1 MQGVLTKHSL
11 RRQSMKSRNS
21 LLKALAAVMAASM
34 ILTVAGCGGGGNSS
48 TAGSSTSSK
57 TESSAA
63 ESTDGGD
70 ASSEVTGSSGP
81 DDTTE
86 HYEFDA
92 YYSYQG
98 SVKPWGEDAA
108 SKYMN
113 EKFNITV
120 NYSCPEADADSRLNL
135 MISSDDLPDV
145 IILDRNAN
153 WQKLIS
159 LGKLVDINTLRYE
172 GCSFDE
178 DILESSQKLLSVNG
192 GLYGIPNWARKG
204 ATGGNASWMVNHD
217 VYEQLGSPE
226 LKTLED
232 LHQFMLD
239 AKDKGVKT
247 SDGQS
252 IFPWLPRQDDNG
264 FNTVS
269 AIYRSYGN
277 PNLVDTYWSQAD
289 NDIKLAVF
297 DDNYVSALKI
307 ANQWFREGLFPETIY
322 TDSNDQYVE
331 KLSNGRGAV
340 LYYDFSQDDTN
351 HFRTLLQ
358 EKDGNTY
365 DLLGWELK
373 DSPIFPPAEG
383 VDWVYGEE
391 NGTPGSNVNC
401 ITTKAENPQRIFDLY
416 SWMLTKDGSINMMYG
431 PEGGLWEGKDEEG
444 NPILKKPEEELS
456 SDEKNAAGCWF
467 WAQPAHADNVDL
479 TKYAVNDAQPEAS
492 RSWVI
497 SIQAHVFTPED
508 SIHPAVPGQKFL
520 TDENANL
527 SLEIDP
533 NDDLGMAR
541 QAITDECKM
550 RIPQI
555 IMASDDATFDK
566 LVQDLKD
573 FAESNQ
579 VHDIEKIYTDKRAS
593 NIELQGYT
601 VCPGG
606 AQHIMVAKGIAQ
618 VYTGTLYNP
627 GTLIF
632 SGFAWKCSGC
642 GMMLGTEGSPLRS
655 GVIGRYAINNC
666 SYTDTMALFYG
677 GVTGTFYGNI
687 KTDSFWKHFAFTL

>member
-1 MQGVLTKHSL
+1 
-11 RRQSMKSRNS
+11 MKSKNS

-48 TAGSSTSSK
+48 TAESSTSSK

-63 ESTDGGD
+63 ESTSGD
-70 ASSEVTGSSGP
+70 DDSSATTGSSGP

-113 EKFNITV
+113 EKFNITL

-145 IILDRNAN
+145 VILDRNAN
-153 WQKLIS
+153 WLKLIN
-159 LGKLVDINTLRYE
+159 LGKLVDINTLKYE

-178 DILESSQKLLSVNG
+178 DILESTQKLLSVNG

-204 ATGGNASWMVNHD
+204 ATGGNMSWMVNHD

-239 AKDKGVKT
+239 AKEKDVKT

-252 IFPWLPRQDDNG
+252 IFPWLPRNDDNG
-264 FNTVS
+264 FYTVS
-269 AIYRSYGN
+269 SIYRSYGH
-277 PNLVDTYWSQAD
+277 PNLIDTYWSQAD
-289 NDIKLAVF
+289 NDVKLAIF
-297 DDNYVSALKI
+297 DDNYVEALKI
-307 ANQWFREGLFPETIY
+307 ANQWYKEGLFPETIY
-322 TDSNDQYVE
+322 TDSTDQYTE
-331 KLSNGRGAV
+331 KLANGRAAV
-340 LYYDFSQDDTN
+340 LYYDFSQDDTT

-373 DSPIFPPAEG
+373 DSPIYPAAEG

-391 NGTPGSNVNC
+391 GGTVGWNVNC

-431 PEGGLWEGKDEEG
+431 PEGGLWEGKDENG
-444 NPILKKPEEELS
+444 NPILKKPEEELT

-467 WAQPAHADNVDL
+467 WSQPAHADNVDN
-479 TKYAVNDAQPEAS
+479 TKFAVNDAQPEAS

-497 SIQAHVFTPED
+497 SIQAHVFSPED
-508 SIHPAVPGQKFL
+508 SINPAIAGQKFL
-520 TDENANL
+520 TDENTGL

-533 NDDLGMAR
+533 TEDLGMAR
-541 QAITDECKM
+541 QSITDECKM

-579 VHDIEKIYTDKRAS
+579 VHDIEKIYTDKRAA

-601 VCPGG
+601 
-606 AQHIMVAKGIAQ
+606 AYQEYYDAK
-618 VYTGTLYNP
+618 
-627 GTLIF
+627 
-632 SGFAWKCSGC
+632 K
-642 GMMLGTEGSPLRS
+642 
-655 GVIGRYAINNC
+655 
-666 SYTDTMALFYG
+666 
-677 GVTGTFYGNI
+677 
-687 KTDSFWKHFAFTL
+687 

>member
-1 MQGVLTKHSL
+1 
-11 RRQSMKSRNS
+11 MKSKNS

-48 TAGSSTSSK
+48 TAESSTSSK

-86 HYEFDA
+86 PYEFDA

-113 EKFNITV
+113 EKFNIKV
-120 NYSCPEADADSRLNL
+120 NYSCPEADADSKLNL

-153 WQKLIS
+153 WLKLIN
-159 LGKLVDINTLRYE
+159 LGKLVDINTLKYE

-178 DILESSQKLLSVNG
+178 DILESTQKLLSVNG

-204 ATGGNASWMVNHD
+204 ATGGNMSWMVNHD

-247 SDGQS
+247 SDDQS

-264 FNTVS
+264 FYTVS

-277 PNLVDTYWSQAD
+277 PNLIDTYWSQAD
-289 NDIKLAVF
+289 NDVKLAVY
-297 DDNYVSALKI
+297 DDNYIAALKI
-307 ANQWFREGLFPETIY
+307 ANQWYKEGLFPETTY
-322 TDSNDQYVE
+322 TDSNDQFVE
-331 KLSNGRGAV
+331 KLSNGRAAIT
-340 LYYDFSQDDTN
+340 YYDFSQDDTN

-373 DSPIFPPAEG
+373 DSPIYPAADG
-383 VDWVYGEE
+383 VDYVYGEE
-391 NGTPGSNVNC
+391 GGTVGWNVNC

-416 SWMLTKDGSINMMYG
+416 TWMLTKDGSINMMYG

-444 NPILKKPEEELS
+444 NPILKKPEEELT

-467 WAQPAHADNVDL
+467 WSQPAHSDNVDL
-479 TKYAVNDAQPEAS
+479 TKYAVNEQQPEGS

-497 SIQAHVFTPED
+497 SIQDHVFTPED
-508 SIHPAVPGQKFL
+508 SIHPAIPGQKFL
-520 TDENANL
+520 TDENTGL

-533 NDDLGMAR
+533 TEDLGMAR

-601 VCPGG
+601 
-606 AQHIMVAKGIAQ
+606 AYQDYYDAK
-618 VYTGTLYNP
+618 
-627 GTLIF
+627 
-632 SGFAWKCSGC
+632 K
-642 GMMLGTEGSPLRS
+642 
-655 GVIGRYAINNC
+655 
-666 SYTDTMALFYG
+666 
-677 GVTGTFYGNI
+677 
-687 KTDSFWKHFAFTL
+687 

>member
-1 MQGVLTKHSL
+1 
-11 RRQSMKSRNS
+11 MKSKNS

-34 ILTVAGCGGGGNSS
+34 ILTVAGCGGGGSSS

-86 HYEFDA
+86 PYEFDA

-113 EKFNITV
+113 EKFNIKV
-120 NYSCPEADADSRLNL
+120 NYSCPEADADSKLNL

-153 WQKLIS
+153 WLKLIN
-159 LGKLVDINTLRYE
+159 LGKLVDINTLKYE

-178 DILESSQKLLSVNG
+178 DILESTQKLLSVNG

-204 ATGGNASWMVNHD
+204 ATGGNMSWMVNHD

-247 SDGQS
+247 SDDQS

-264 FNTVS
+264 FHTVS

-277 PNLVDTYWSQAD
+277 PNLIDTYWSQAD
-289 NDIKLAVF
+289 NDVKLAVY
-297 DDNYVSALKI
+297 DDNYIAALKI
-307 ANQWFREGLFPETIY
+307 ANQWYKEGLFPETTY
-322 TDSNDQYVE
+322 TDSNDQFVE
-331 KLSNGRGAV
+331 KLSNGRAAIT
-340 LYYDFSQDDTN
+340 YYDFSQDDTN

-373 DSPIFPPAEG
+373 DSPIYPAADG
-383 VDWVYGEE
+383 VDYVYGEE
-391 NGTPGSNVNC
+391 GGTVGWNVNC

-416 SWMLTKDGSINMMYG
+416 TWMLTKDGSINMMYG

-444 NPILKKPEEELS
+444 NPILKKPEEELT

-467 WAQPAHADNVDL
+467 WSQPAHSDNVDL
-479 TKYAVNDAQPEAS
+479 TKYAVNEQQPEES

-497 SIQAHVFTPED
+497 SIQDHVFTPED
-508 SIHPAVPGQKFL
+508 SIHPAIPGQKFL
-520 TDENANL
+520 TDENTGL

-533 NDDLGMAR
+533 TEDLGMAR

-601 VCPGG
+601 
-606 AQHIMVAKGIAQ
+606 AYQDYYDAK
-618 VYTGTLYNP
+618 
-627 GTLIF
+627 
-632 SGFAWKCSGC
+632 K
-642 GMMLGTEGSPLRS
+642 
-655 GVIGRYAINNC
+655 
-666 SYTDTMALFYG
+666 
-677 GVTGTFYGNI
+677 
-687 KTDSFWKHFAFTL
+687 

>member
-1 MQGVLTKHSL
+1 
-11 RRQSMKSRNS
+11 MKSKNS

-48 TAGSSTSSK
+48 TADSSTSSK

-63 ESTDGGD
+63 ESTSGGD
-70 ASSEVTGSSGP
+70 DSSATTGSSGP

-113 EKFNITV
+113 EKFNITL

-145 IILDRNAN
+145 VILDRNAN
-153 WQKLIS
+153 WLKLIN
-159 LGKLVDINTLRYE
+159 LGKLVDINTLKYE

-178 DILESSQKLLSVNG
+178 DILESTQKLLSVNG

-204 ATGGNASWMVNHD
+204 ATGGNMSWMVNHD

-239 AKDKGVKT
+239 AKEKDVKT

-252 IFPWLPRQDDNG
+252 IFPWLPRNDDNG
-264 FNTVS
+264 FYTVS

-289 NDIKLAVF
+289 NDIKLAVY
-297 DDNYVSALKI
+297 DDNYISALKI
-307 ANQWFREGLFPETIY
+307 ANQWYKEGLFPETTY
-322 TDSNDQYVE
+322 TDSTDQYTE
-331 KLSNGRGAV
+331 KLSNGRAAV
-340 LYYDFSQDDTN
+340 LYYDFSQDDTT

-373 DSPIFPPAEG
+373 DSPIYPAADG
-383 VDWVYGEE
+383 VDYVYGEE
-391 NGTPGSNVNC
+391 GGTVGWNVNC

-416 SWMLTKDGSINMMYG
+416 TWMLTKDGSINMMYG

-444 NPILKKPEEELS
+444 NPILKKPEEELT

-467 WAQPAHADNVDL
+467 WSQPAHSDNVDL
-479 TKYAVNDAQPEAS
+479 TKYAVNEQQPEAS

-497 SIQAHVFTPED
+497 SIQDHVFTPED
-508 SIHPAVPGQKFL
+508 SIHPAIPGQKFL
-520 TDENANL
+520 TDENTGL

-533 NDDLGMAR
+533 TDDLGMAR
-541 QAITDECKM
+541 QSITDECKM

-555 IMASDDATFDK
+555 IMASDDTTFDK

-601 VCPGG
+601 
-606 AQHIMVAKGIAQ
+606 AYQDYYDAK
-618 VYTGTLYNP
+618 
-627 GTLIF
+627 
-632 SGFAWKCSGC
+632 K
-642 GMMLGTEGSPLRS
+642 
-655 GVIGRYAINNC
+655 
-666 SYTDTMALFYG
+666 
-677 GVTGTFYGNI
+677 
-687 KTDSFWKHFAFTL
+687 

>member
-1 MQGVLTKHSL
+1 
-11 RRQSMKSRNS
+11 MKSKNS

-48 TAGSSTSSK
+48 TAESSTSSK

-86 HYEFDA
+86 PYEFDA

-113 EKFNITV
+113 EKFNIKV
-120 NYSCPEADADSRLNL
+120 NYSCPEADADSKLNL

-153 WQKLIS
+153 WLKLIN
-159 LGKLVDINTLRYE
+159 LGKLVDINTLKYE

-178 DILESSQKLLSVNG
+178 DILESTQKLLSVNG

-204 ATGGNASWMVNHD
+204 ATGGNMSWMVNHD

-239 AKDKGVKT
+239 AKEKGVKT
-247 SDGQS
+247 SDDQS

-264 FNTVS
+264 FYTVS

-277 PNLVDTYWSQAD
+277 PNLIDTYWSQAD
-289 NDIKLAVF
+289 NDVKLAVY
-297 DDNYVSALKI
+297 DDNYIAALKI
-307 ANQWFREGLFPETIY
+307 ANQWYKEGLFPETTY
-322 TDSNDQYVE
+322 TDSNDQFVE
-331 KLSNGRGAV
+331 KLSNGRAAIT
-340 LYYDFSQDDTN
+340 YYDFSQDDTN

-373 DSPIFPPAEG
+373 DSPIYPAADG
-383 VDWVYGEE
+383 VDYVYGEE
-391 NGTPGSNVNC
+391 GGTVGWNVNC

-444 NPILKKPEEELS
+444 NPILKKPEEELT

-467 WAQPAHADNVDL
+467 WSQPAHSDNVDL
-479 TKYAVNDAQPEAS
+479 TKYAVNEQQPEGS

-497 SIQAHVFTPED
+497 SIQDHVFTPED
-508 SIHPAVPGQKFL
+508 SIHPAIPGQKFL
-520 TDENANL
+520 TDENTGL

-533 NDDLGMAR
+533 TDDLGMAR

-601 VCPGG
+601 
-606 AQHIMVAKGIAQ
+606 AYQDYYDAK
-618 VYTGTLYNP
+618 
-627 GTLIF
+627 
-632 SGFAWKCSGC
+632 K
-642 GMMLGTEGSPLRS
+642 
-655 GVIGRYAINNC
+655 
-666 SYTDTMALFYG
+666 
-677 GVTGTFYGNI
+677 
-687 KTDSFWKHFAFTL
+687 

>member
-1 MQGVLTKHSL
+1 
-11 RRQSMKSRNS
+11 MKSKNS

-48 TAGSSTSSK
+48 TAESSTSSK

-86 HYEFDA
+86 PYEFDA

-113 EKFNITV
+113 EKFNIKV
-120 NYSCPEADADSRLNL
+120 NYSCPEADADSKLNL

-153 WQKLIS
+153 WLKLIN
-159 LGKLVDINTLRYE
+159 LGKLVDINTLKYE

-178 DILESSQKLLSVNG
+178 DILESTQKLLSVNG

-204 ATGGNASWMVNHD
+204 ATGGNMSWMVNHD

-247 SDGQS
+247 SDDQS
-252 IFPWLPRQDDNG
+252 IFPWLPRNDDNG
-264 FNTVS
+264 FYTVS

-289 NDIKLAVF
+289 NDIKLAVY
-297 DDNYVSALKI
+297 DDNYIAALKL
-307 ANQWFREGLFPETIY
+307 ANQWYKEGLFPETTY
-322 TDSNDQYVE
+322 TDSTDQYTE
-331 KLSNGRGAV
+331 KLSNGRAAV
-340 LYYDFSQDDTN
+340 LYYDFSQDDTT

-373 DSPIFPPAEG
+373 DSPIYPAADG
-383 VDWVYGEE
+383 VDYVYGEE
-391 NGTPGSNVNC
+391 GGTVGWNVNC

-416 SWMLTKDGSINMMYG
+416 TWMLTKDGSINMMYG
-431 PEGGLWEGKDEEG
+431 PEGGLWEGKDDEG
-444 NPILKKPEEELS
+444 NPILKKPEEELT

-467 WAQPAHADNVDL
+467 WSQPAHSDNVDL
-479 TKYAVNDAQPEAS
+479 TKYAVNEQQPEGS

-497 SIQAHVFTPED
+497 SIQNHVFTPED
-508 SIHPAVPGQKFL
+508 SIHPAIPGQKFL
-520 TDENANL
+520 TDENTGL

-533 NDDLGMAR
+533 TDDLGMAR
-541 QAITDECKM
+541 QSITDECKM

-601 VCPGG
+601 
-606 AQHIMVAKGIAQ
+606 AYQDYYDAK
-618 VYTGTLYNP
+618 
-627 GTLIF
+627 
-632 SGFAWKCSGC
+632 K
-642 GMMLGTEGSPLRS
+642 
-655 GVIGRYAINNC
+655 
-666 SYTDTMALFYG
+666 
-677 GVTGTFYGNI
+677 
-687 KTDSFWKHFAFTL
+687 

>member
-1 MQGVLTKHSL
+1 
-11 RRQSMKSRNS
+11 MKSKNS

-48 TAGSSTSSK
+48 TAESSTSSK

-63 ESTDGGD
+63 ESTGGDD

-86 HYEFDA
+86 PYEFDA

-113 EKFNITV
+113 EKFNIKV
-120 NYSCPEADADSRLNL
+120 NYSCPEADADSKLNL

-153 WQKLIS
+153 WLKLIN
-159 LGKLVDINTLRYE
+159 LGKLVDINTLKYE

-178 DILESSQKLLSVNG
+178 DILESTQKLLSVNG

-204 ATGGNASWMVNHD
+204 ATGGNMSWMVNHD

-247 SDGQS
+247 SDDQS
-252 IFPWLPRQDDNG
+252 IFPWLPRNDDNG
-264 FNTVS
+264 FYTVS
-269 AIYRSYGN
+269 SIYRSYGN

-289 NDIKLAVF
+289 NDIKLAVY
-297 DDNYVSALKI
+297 DDNYISALKI
-307 ANQWFREGLFPETIY
+307 ANQWYKEGLFPETTY
-322 TDSNDQYVE
+322 TDSTDQYTE
-331 KLSNGRGAV
+331 KLSNGRAAV
-340 LYYDFSQDDTN
+340 LYYDFSQDDTT

-358 EKDGNTY
+358 EKDGNIY

-373 DSPIFPPAEG
+373 DSPIYPAADG
-383 VDWVYGEE
+383 VDYVYGEE
-391 NGTPGSNVNC
+391 GGTVGWNVNC

-416 SWMLTKDGSINMMYG
+416 TWMLTKDGSINMMYG

-444 NPILKKPEEELS
+444 NPILKKPEEELT

-467 WAQPAHADNVDL
+467 WSQPAHSDNVDL
-479 TKYAVNDAQPEAS
+479 TKYAVNEQQPEAS

-497 SIQAHVFTPED
+497 SIQDHVFTPED
-508 SIHPAVPGQKFL
+508 SIHPAIPGQKFL
-520 TDENANL
+520 TDENTGL

-533 NDDLGMAR
+533 TDDLGMAR
-541 QAITDECKM
+541 QSITDECKM

-601 VCPGG
+601 
-606 AQHIMVAKGIAQ
+606 AYQDYYDAK
-618 VYTGTLYNP
+618 
-627 GTLIF
+627 
-632 SGFAWKCSGC
+632 K
-642 GMMLGTEGSPLRS
+642 
-655 GVIGRYAINNC
+655 
-666 SYTDTMALFYG
+666 
-677 GVTGTFYGNI
+677 
-687 KTDSFWKHFAFTL
+687 

>member
-1 MQGVLTKHSL
+1 
-11 RRQSMKSRNS
+11 MKSKNS

-48 TAGSSTSSK
+48 TAESSTSSK

-63 ESTDGGD
+63 ESTSGGD

-86 HYEFDA
+86 PYEFDA

-113 EKFNITV
+113 EKFNIKV
-120 NYSCPEADADSRLNL
+120 NYSCPEADADSKLNL

-153 WQKLIS
+153 WLKLIN
-159 LGKLVDINTLRYE
+159 LGKLVDINTLKYE

-178 DILESSQKLLSVNG
+178 DILESTQKLLSVNG

-204 ATGGNASWMVNHD
+204 ATGGNMSWMVNHD

-247 SDGQS
+247 SDDQS

-289 NDIKLAVF
+289 NDIKLAVY
-297 DDNYVSALKI
+297 DDNYVAALKL
-307 ANQWFREGLFPETIY
+307 ANQWYKEGLFPETTY
-322 TDSNDQYVE
+322 TDSTDQYTE
-331 KLSNGRGAV
+331 KLSNGRAAV
-340 LYYDFSQDDTN
+340 LYYDFSQDDTT

-373 DSPIFPPAEG
+373 DSPIYPAADG
-383 VDWVYGEE
+383 VDYVYGEE
-391 NGTPGSNVNC
+391 GGTVGWNVNC

-416 SWMLTKDGSINMMYG
+416 TWMLTKDGSINMMYG

-444 NPILKKPEEELS
+444 NPILKKPEEELT

-467 WAQPAHADNVDL
+467 WSQPAHSDNVDL
-479 TKYAVNDAQPEAS
+479 TKYAVNEQQPEES

-497 SIQAHVFTPED
+497 SIQDHVFTPED
-508 SIHPAVPGQKFL
+508 SIHPAIPGQKFL
-520 TDENANL
+520 TDENTGL

-533 NDDLGMAR
+533 TEDLGMAR

-601 VCPGG
+601 
-606 AQHIMVAKGIAQ
+606 AYQDYYDAK
-618 VYTGTLYNP
+618 
-627 GTLIF
+627 
-632 SGFAWKCSGC
+632 K
-642 GMMLGTEGSPLRS
+642 
-655 GVIGRYAINNC
+655 
-666 SYTDTMALFYG
+666 
-677 GVTGTFYGNI
+677 
-687 KTDSFWKHFAFTL
+687 

>member
-1 MQGVLTKHSL
+1 
-11 RRQSMKSRNS
+11 MKSKNS

-34 ILTVAGCGGGGNSS
+34 ILTVAGCGGGGSSS

-86 HYEFDA
+86 PYEFDA

-113 EKFNITV
+113 EKFNIKV
-120 NYSCPEADADSRLNL
+120 NYSCPEADADSKLNL

-153 WQKLIS
+153 WLKLIN
-159 LGKLVDINTLRYE
+159 LGKLVDINTLKYE

-178 DILESSQKLLSVNG
+178 DILESTQKLLSVNG
-192 GLYGIPNWARKG
+192 GLYGIPNWARKA
-204 ATGGNASWMVNHD
+204 ATGGNMSWMVNHD

-247 SDGQS
+247 SDDQS

-264 FNTVS
+264 FYTVS

-277 PNLVDTYWSQAD
+277 PNLIDTYWSQAD
-289 NDIKLAVF
+289 NDVKLAVY
-297 DDNYVSALKI
+297 DDNYIAALKI
-307 ANQWFREGLFPETIY
+307 ANQWYKEGLFPETTY
-322 TDSNDQYVE
+322 TDSNDQFVE
-331 KLSNGRGAV
+331 KLSNGRAAIT
-340 LYYDFSQDDTN
+340 YYDFSQDDTN

-373 DSPIFPPAEG
+373 DSPIYPAADG
-383 VDWVYGEE
+383 VDYVYGEE
-391 NGTPGSNVNC
+391 GGTVGWNVNC

-416 SWMLTKDGSINMMYG
+416 TWMLTKDGSINMMYG

-444 NPILKKPEEELS
+444 NPILKKPEEELT

-467 WAQPAHADNVDL
+467 WSQPAHSDNVDL
-479 TKYAVNDAQPEAS
+479 TKYAVNEQQPEGS

-497 SIQAHVFTPED
+497 SIQDHVFTPED
-508 SIHPAVPGQKFL
+508 SIHPAIPGQKFL
-520 TDENANL
+520 TDENTGL

-533 NDDLGMAR
+533 TEDLGMAR

-601 VCPGG
+601 
-606 AQHIMVAKGIAQ
+606 AYQEYYDAK
-618 VYTGTLYNP
+618 
-627 GTLIF
+627 
-632 SGFAWKCSGC
+632 K
-642 GMMLGTEGSPLRS
+642 
-655 GVIGRYAINNC
+655 
-666 SYTDTMALFYG
+666 
-677 GVTGTFYGNI
+677 
-687 KTDSFWKHFAFTL
+687 

>member
-1 MQGVLTKHSL
+1 
-11 RRQSMKSRNS
+11 MKSKNS

-34 ILTVAGCGGGGNSS
+34 ILTVAGCGGGGSSS

-86 HYEFDA
+86 PYEFDA

-113 EKFNITV
+113 EKFNIKV
-120 NYSCPEADADSRLNL
+120 NYSCPEADADSKLNL

-153 WQKLIS
+153 WLKLIN
-159 LGKLVDINTLRYE
+159 LGKLVDINTLKYE

-178 DILESSQKLLSVNG
+178 DILESTQKLLSVNG

-204 ATGGNASWMVNHD
+204 ATGGNMSWMVNHD

-247 SDGQS
+247 SDDQS

-264 FNTVS
+264 FYTVS

-277 PNLVDTYWSQAD
+277 PNLIDTYWSQAD
-289 NDIKLAVF
+289 NDVKLAVY
-297 DDNYVSALKI
+297 DDNYIAALKI
-307 ANQWFREGLFPETIY
+307 ANQWYKEGLFPETTY
-322 TDSNDQYVE
+322 TDSNDQFVE
-331 KLSNGRGAV
+331 KLSNGRAAIT
-340 LYYDFSQDDTN
+340 YYDFSQDDTN

-373 DSPIFPPAEG
+373 DFPIYPAADG
-383 VDWVYGEE
+383 VDYVYGEE
-391 NGTPGSNVNC
+391 GGTVGWNVNC

-416 SWMLTKDGSINMMYG
+416 TWMLTKDGSINMMYG

-444 NPILKKPEEELS
+444 NPILKKPEEELT

-467 WAQPAHADNVDL
+467 WSQPAHSDNVDL
-479 TKYAVNDAQPEAS
+479 TKYAVNEQQPEGS

-508 SIHPAVPGQKFL
+508 SIHPAIPGQKFL
-520 TDENANL
+520 TDENTGL

-533 NDDLGMAR
+533 TDDLGMAR

-601 VCPGG
+601 
-606 AQHIMVAKGIAQ
+606 AYQDYYDAK
-618 VYTGTLYNP
+618 
-627 GTLIF
+627 
-632 SGFAWKCSGC
+632 K
-642 GMMLGTEGSPLRS
+642 
-655 GVIGRYAINNC
+655 
-666 SYTDTMALFYG
+666 
-677 GVTGTFYGNI
+677 
-687 KTDSFWKHFAFTL
+687 

>member
-1 MQGVLTKHSL
+1 
-11 RRQSMKSRNS
+11 MKSKNS

-48 TAGSSTSSK
+48 TAESSTSSK

-63 ESTDGGD
+63 ESTSGGD
-70 ASSEVTGSSGP
+70 ESSATTGSSGP

-113 EKFNITV
+113 EKFNITL
-120 NYSCPEADADSRLNL
+120 NYSCPEADADSKLNL

-153 WQKLIS
+153 WLKLIN
-159 LGKLVDINTLRYE
+159 LGKLVDINTLKYE

-178 DILESSQKLLSVNG
+178 DILESTQKLLSVNG

-204 ATGGNASWMVNHD
+204 ATGGNMSWMVNHD

-247 SDGQS
+247 SDDQS

-264 FNTVS
+264 FYTVS

-277 PNLVDTYWSQAD
+277 PNLIDTYWSQAD
-289 NDIKLAVF
+289 NDVKLAVY
-297 DDNYVSALKI
+297 DDNYIAALKI
-307 ANQWFREGLFPETIY
+307 ANQWYKEGLFPETTY
-322 TDSNDQYVE
+322 TDSNDQFVE
-331 KLSNGRGAV
+331 KLSNGRAAIT
-340 LYYDFSQDDTN
+340 YYDFSQDDTN

-373 DSPIFPPAEG
+373 DSPIYPAADG
-383 VDWVYGEE
+383 VDYVYGEE
-391 NGTPGSNVNC
+391 GGTVGWNVNC

-416 SWMLTKDGSINMMYG
+416 TWMLTKDGSINMMYG

-444 NPILKKPEEELS
+444 NPILKKPEEELT

-467 WAQPAHADNVDL
+467 WSQPAHSDNVDL
-479 TKYAVNDAQPEAS
+479 TKYAVNEQQPEES

-497 SIQAHVFTPED
+497 SIQDHVFTPED
-508 SIHPAVPGQKFL
+508 SIHPAIPGQKFL
-520 TDENANL
+520 TDENTGL

-533 NDDLGMAR
+533 TEDLGMAR

-601 VCPGG
+601 
-606 AQHIMVAKGIAQ
+606 AYQDYYDAK
-618 VYTGTLYNP
+618 
-627 GTLIF
+627 
-632 SGFAWKCSGC
+632 K
-642 GMMLGTEGSPLRS
+642 
-655 GVIGRYAINNC
+655 
-666 SYTDTMALFYG
+666 
-677 GVTGTFYGNI
+677 
-687 KTDSFWKHFAFTL
+687 

>member
-1 MQGVLTKHSL
+1 
-11 RRQSMKSRNS
+11 MKSKNS

-48 TAGSSTSSK
+48 TAESSTSSK

-86 HYEFDA
+86 PYEFDA

-113 EKFNITV
+113 EKFNIKV
-120 NYSCPEADADSRLNL
+120 NYSCPEADADSKLNL

-153 WQKLIS
+153 WLKLIN
-159 LGKLVDINTLRYE
+159 LGKLVDINTLKYE

-178 DILESSQKLLSVNG
+178 DILESTQKLLSVNG

-204 ATGGNASWMVNHD
+204 ATGGNMSWMVNHD

-247 SDGQS
+247 SDDQS

-264 FNTVS
+264 FYTVS

-277 PNLVDTYWSQAD
+277 PNLIDTYWSQAD
-289 NDIKLAVF
+289 NDVKLAVY
-297 DDNYVSALKI
+297 DDNYISALKI
-307 ANQWFREGLFPETIY
+307 ANQWYKEGLFPETTY
-322 TDSNDQYVE
+322 TDSNDQFVE
-331 KLSNGRGAV
+331 KLSNGRAAIT
-340 LYYDFSQDDTN
+340 YYDFSQDDTN

-373 DSPIFPPAEG
+373 DSPIYPAADG
-383 VDWVYGEE
+383 VDYVYGEE
-391 NGTPGSNVNC
+391 SGTVGWNVNC

-416 SWMLTKDGSINMMYG
+416 TWMLTKDGSINMMYG

-444 NPILKKPEEELS
+444 NPILKKPEEELT

-467 WAQPAHADNVDL
+467 WSQPAHSDNVDL
-479 TKYAVNDAQPEAS
+479 TKYAVNEQQPEES

-497 SIQAHVFTPED
+497 SIQDHVFTPED
-508 SIHPAVPGQKFL
+508 SIHPAIPGQKFL
-520 TDENANL
+520 TDENTGL

-533 NDDLGMAR
+533 TEDLGMAR

-579 VHDIEKIYTDKRAS
+579 VHDIEKIYTDKRAA

-601 VCPGG
+601 
-606 AQHIMVAKGIAQ
+606 AYQDYYDAK
-618 VYTGTLYNP
+618 
-627 GTLIF
+627 
-632 SGFAWKCSGC
+632 K
-642 GMMLGTEGSPLRS
+642 
-655 GVIGRYAINNC
+655 
-666 SYTDTMALFYG
+666 
-677 GVTGTFYGNI
+677 
-687 KTDSFWKHFAFTL
+687 

>member
-1 MQGVLTKHSL
+1 
-11 RRQSMKSRNS
+11 MKSKNS

-48 TAGSSTSSK
+48 TAESSTSSK

-63 ESTDGGD
+63 ESTSGGD
-70 ASSEVTGSSGP
+70 ESSATTGSSGP

-113 EKFNITV
+113 EKFNITL
-120 NYSCPEADADSRLNL
+120 NYSCPEADADSKLNL

-153 WQKLIS
+153 WLKLIN
-159 LGKLVDINTLRYE
+159 LGKLVDINTLKYE

-178 DILESSQKLLSVNG
+178 DILESTQKLLSVNG

-204 ATGGNASWMVNHD
+204 ATGGNMSWMVNHD

-239 AKDKGVKT
+239 AKEKGVKT
-247 SDGQS
+247 SDDQS

-264 FNTVS
+264 FYTVS

-277 PNLVDTYWSQAD
+277 PNLIDTYWSQAD
-289 NDIKLAVF
+289 NDVKLAVY
-297 DDNYVSALKI
+297 DDNYVAALKI
-307 ANQWFREGLFPETIY
+307 ANQWYKEGLFPETTY
-322 TDSNDQYVE
+322 TDSNDQFTE
-331 KLSNGRGAV
+331 KLANGRAAV
-340 LYYDFSQDDTN
+340 TYYDFSQDDTT

-373 DSPIFPPAEG
+373 DSPIYPAAEG

-391 NGTPGSNVNC
+391 GGTVGWNVNC

-416 SWMLTKDGSINMMYG
+416 TWMLTKDGSINMMYG

-444 NPILKKPEEELS
+444 NPILKKPEEELT

-467 WAQPAHADNVDL
+467 WSQPAHSDNVDL
-479 TKYAVNDAQPEAS
+479 TKYAVNEQQPEAS

-497 SIQAHVFTPED
+497 SIQDHVFTPED
-508 SIHPAVPGQKFL
+508 SIHPAIPGQKFL
-520 TDENANL
+520 TDENTGL

-533 NDDLGMAR
+533 TDDLGMAR

-601 VCPGG
+601 
-606 AQHIMVAKGIAQ
+606 AYQDYYDAK
-618 VYTGTLYNP
+618 
-627 GTLIF
+627 
-632 SGFAWKCSGC
+632 K
-642 GMMLGTEGSPLRS
+642 
-655 GVIGRYAINNC
+655 
-666 SYTDTMALFYG
+666 
-677 GVTGTFYGNI
+677 
-687 KTDSFWKHFAFTL
+687 

>member
-1 MQGVLTKHSL
+1 
-11 RRQSMKSRNS
+11 MKSKNS

-48 TAGSSTSSK
+48 TAESSTSSK

-63 ESTDGGD
+63 ESTSGGD
-70 ASSEVTGSSGP
+70 ESSATTGSSGP

-113 EKFNITV
+113 EKFNITL
-120 NYSCPEADADSRLNL
+120 NYSCPEADADSKLNL

-153 WQKLIS
+153 WLKLIN
-159 LGKLVDINTLRYE
+159 LGKLVDINTLKYE

-178 DILESSQKLLSVNG
+178 DILESTQKLLSVNG

-204 ATGGNASWMVNHD
+204 ATGGNMSWMVNHD

-247 SDGQS
+247 SDDQS

-264 FNTVS
+264 FYTVS

-277 PNLVDTYWSQAD
+277 PNLIDTYWSQAD
-289 NDIKLAVF
+289 NDVKLAVY
-297 DDNYVSALKI
+297 DDNYIAALKI
-307 ANQWFREGLFPETIY
+307 ANQWYKEGLFPETTY
-322 TDSNDQYVE
+322 TDSNDQFVE
-331 KLSNGRGAV
+331 KLANGRAAIT
-340 LYYDFSQDDTN
+340 YYDFSQDDTN

-373 DSPIFPPAEG
+373 DSPIYPAADG
-383 VDWVYGEE
+383 VDYVYGEE
-391 NGTPGSNVNC
+391 GGTVGWNVNC

-416 SWMLTKDGSINMMYG
+416 TWMLTKDGSINMMYG

-444 NPILKKPEEELS
+444 NPILKKPEEELT

-467 WAQPAHADNVDL
+467 WSQPAHSDNVDL
-479 TKYAVNDAQPEAS
+479 TKYAVNEQQPEES

-497 SIQAHVFTPED
+497 SIQDHVFTPED
-508 SIHPAVPGQKFL
+508 SIHPAIPGQKFL
-520 TDENANL
+520 TDESTGL

-533 NDDLGMAR
+533 TDDLGMAR

-601 VCPGG
+601 
-606 AQHIMVAKGIAQ
+606 AYQDYYDAK
-618 VYTGTLYNP
+618 
-627 GTLIF
+627 
-632 SGFAWKCSGC
+632 K
-642 GMMLGTEGSPLRS
+642 
-655 GVIGRYAINNC
+655 
-666 SYTDTMALFYG
+666 
-677 GVTGTFYGNI
+677 
-687 KTDSFWKHFAFTL
+687 

>member
-1 MQGVLTKHSL
+1 
-11 RRQSMKSRNS
+11 MKSRNS

-48 TAGSSTSSK
+48 TADSSTSSK

-63 ESTDGGD
+63 ESTGGDD

-81 DDTTE
+81 DDTAE

-145 IILDRNAN
+145 VILDRNAN
-153 WQKLIS
+153 WLKLIN
-159 LGKLVDINTLRYE
+159 LGKLVDVNTLKYD

-178 DILESSQKLLSVNG
+178 DILESTQKLLSVNG

-204 ATGGNASWMVNHD
+204 ATGGNMSWMVNHD

-247 SDGQS
+247 SDDQS
-252 IFPWLPRQDDNG
+252 IFPWLPRNDDNG

-269 AIYRSYGN
+269 AIYRSYGH

-289 NDIKLAVF
+289 NDIKLAVY
-297 DDNYVSALKI
+297 DDNYISALKI
-307 ANQWFREGLFPETIY
+307 ANQWYKEGLFPETTY
-322 TDSNDQYVE
+322 TDSTDQYTE
-331 KLSNGRGAV
+331 KLSNGRAAV
-340 LYYDFSQDDTN
+340 LYYDFSQDDTT

-373 DSPIFPPAEG
+373 DSPIYPAAEG

-391 NGTPGSNVNC
+391 GGTVGWNVNC

-431 PEGGLWEGKDEEG
+431 PEGGLWEGKDENG
-444 NPILKKPEEELS
+444 NPILKKPEEELT

-467 WAQPAHADNVDL
+467 WSQPAHSDNVDL
-479 TKYAVNDAQPEAS
+479 TKYAVNEQQPEGS

-497 SIQAHVFTPED
+497 SIQDHVFTPED
-508 SIHPAVPGQKFL
+508 SIHPAIPGQKFL
-520 TDENANL
+520 TDENTGL

-533 NDDLGMAR
+533 TDDLGMAR
-541 QAITDECKM
+541 QSITDECKM

-579 VHDIEKIYTDKRAS
+579 VHDIEKIYTDKRAE

-601 VCPGG
+601 
-606 AQHIMVAKGIAQ
+606 AYQEYYDAK
-618 VYTGTLYNP
+618 
-627 GTLIF
+627 
-632 SGFAWKCSGC
+632 K
-642 GMMLGTEGSPLRS
+642 
-655 GVIGRYAINNC
+655 
-666 SYTDTMALFYG
+666 
-677 GVTGTFYGNI
+677 
-687 KTDSFWKHFAFTL
+687 

>member
-1 MQGVLTKHSL
+1 
-11 RRQSMKSRNS
+11 MKSKNS

-34 ILTVAGCGGGGNSS
+34 ILTVAGCGGGGSSS

-86 HYEFDA
+86 PYEFDA

-113 EKFNITV
+113 EKFNIKV
-120 NYSCPEADADSRLNL
+120 NYSCPEADADSKLNL

-153 WQKLIS
+153 WLKLIN
-159 LGKLVDINTLRYE
+159 LGKLVDINTLKYE

-178 DILESSQKLLSVNG
+178 DILESTQKLLSVNG

-204 ATGGNASWMVNHD
+204 ATGGNMSWMVNHD

-247 SDGQS
+247 SDDQS

-264 FNTVS
+264 FYTVS

-277 PNLVDTYWSQAD
+277 PNLIDTYWSQAD
-289 NDIKLAVF
+289 NDVKLAVY
-297 DDNYVSALKI
+297 DDNYIAALKI
-307 ANQWFREGLFPETIY
+307 ANQWYKEGLFPETTY
-322 TDSNDQYVE
+322 TDSNDQFVE
-331 KLSNGRGAV
+331 KLSNGRAAIT
-340 LYYDFSQDDTN
+340 YYDFSQDDTN

-373 DSPIFPPAEG
+373 DSPIYPAADG
-383 VDWVYGEE
+383 VDYVYGEE
-391 NGTPGSNVNC
+391 GGTVGWNVNC

-416 SWMLTKDGSINMMYG
+416 TWMLTKDGSINMMYG
-431 PEGGLWEGKDEEG
+431 PEGGLWEGKDDEG
-444 NPILKKPEEELS
+444 NPILKKPEEELT

-467 WAQPAHADNVDL
+467 WSQPAHSDNVDF
-479 TKYAVNDAQPEAS
+479 TKYAVNEQQPEES

-497 SIQAHVFTPED
+497 SIQDHVFTPED
-508 SIHPAVPGQKFL
+508 SIHPAIPGQKFL
-520 TDENANL
+520 TDENTGL

-533 NDDLGMAR
+533 TEDLGMAR

-601 VCPGG
+601 
-606 AQHIMVAKGIAQ
+606 AYQDYYDAK
-618 VYTGTLYNP
+618 
-627 GTLIF
+627 
-632 SGFAWKCSGC
+632 K
-642 GMMLGTEGSPLRS
+642 
-655 GVIGRYAINNC
+655 
-666 SYTDTMALFYG
+666 
-677 GVTGTFYGNI
+677 
-687 KTDSFWKHFAFTL
+687 

>member
-1 MQGVLTKHSL
+1 
-11 RRQSMKSRNS
+11 MKSKNS

-34 ILTVAGCGGGGNSS
+34 ILTVAGCGGGGGSSS

-63 ESTDGGD
+63 ESTGGDD

-86 HYEFDA
+86 PYEFDA

-113 EKFNITV
+113 EKFNIKV
-120 NYSCPEADADSRLNL
+120 NYSCPEADADSKLNL

-145 IILDRNAN
+145 IILDRSAN
-153 WQKLIS
+153 WLKLIN
-159 LGKLVDINTLRYE
+159 LGKLVDINTLKYE

-178 DILESSQKLLSVNG
+178 DILESTQKLLSVNG

-204 ATGGNASWMVNHD
+204 ATGGNMSWMVNHD

-247 SDGQS
+247 SDDQS

-264 FNTVS
+264 FYTVS

-277 PNLVDTYWSQAD
+277 PNLIDTYWSQAD
-289 NDIKLAVF
+289 NDVKLAVY
-297 DDNYVSALKI
+297 DDNYIAALKI
-307 ANQWFREGLFPETIY
+307 ANQWYKEGLFPETTY
-322 TDSNDQYVE
+322 TDSNDQFVE
-331 KLSNGRGAV
+331 KLSNGRAAIT
-340 LYYDFSQDDTN
+340 YYDFSQDDTN

-373 DSPIFPPAEG
+373 DSPIYPAADG
-383 VDWVYGEE
+383 VDYVYGEE
-391 NGTPGSNVNC
+391 GGTVGWNVNC

-416 SWMLTKDGSINMMYG
+416 TWMLTKDGSINMMYG

-444 NPILKKPEEELS
+444 NPILKKPEEELT

-467 WAQPAHADNVDL
+467 WSQPAHSDNVDL
-479 TKYAVNDAQPEAS
+479 TKYAVNEQQPEGS

-497 SIQAHVFTPED
+497 SIQDHVFTPED
-508 SIHPAVPGQKFL
+508 SIHPAIPGQKLL
-520 TDENANL
+520 TDENTGL

-533 NDDLGMAR
+533 TEDLGMAR

-601 VCPGG
+601 
-606 AQHIMVAKGIAQ
+606 AYQDYYDAK
-618 VYTGTLYNP
+618 
-627 GTLIF
+627 
-632 SGFAWKCSGC
+632 K
-642 GMMLGTEGSPLRS
+642 
-655 GVIGRYAINNC
+655 
-666 SYTDTMALFYG
+666 
-677 GVTGTFYGNI
+677 
-687 KTDSFWKHFAFTL
+687 

>member
-1 MQGVLTKHSL
+1 
-11 RRQSMKSRNS
+11 MKSKNS

-34 ILTVAGCGGGGNSS
+34 ILTVAGCGGGGSSS

-86 HYEFDA
+86 PYEFDA

-113 EKFNITV
+113 EKFNIKV
-120 NYSCPEADADSRLNL
+120 NYSCPEADADSKLNL

-153 WQKLIS
+153 WLKLIN
-159 LGKLVDINTLRYE
+159 LGKLVDINTLKYE

-178 DILESSQKLLSVNG
+178 DILESTQKLLSVNG

-204 ATGGNASWMVNHD
+204 ATGGNMSWMVNHD

-247 SDGQS
+247 SDDQS

-264 FNTVS
+264 FYTVS

-277 PNLVDTYWSQAD
+277 PNLIDTYWSQAD
-289 NDIKLAVF
+289 NDVKLAVY
-297 DDNYVSALKI
+297 DDNYIAALKI
-307 ANQWFREGLFPETIY
+307 ANQWYKEGLFPETTY
-322 TDSNDQYVE
+322 TDSNDQFVE
-331 KLSNGRGAV
+331 KLSNGRAAIT
-340 LYYDFSQDDTN
+340 YYDFSQDDTN

-373 DSPIFPPAEG
+373 DSPIYPAADG
-383 VDWVYGEE
+383 VDYVYGEE
-391 NGTPGSNVNC
+391 GGTVGWNVNC

-444 NPILKKPEEELS
+444 NPILKKPEEELT

-467 WAQPAHADNVDL
+467 WSQPAHSDNVDL
-479 TKYAVNDAQPEAS
+479 TKYAVNEQQPEGS

-497 SIQAHVFTPED
+497 SIQDHVFTPED
-508 SIHPAVPGQKFL
+508 SIHPAIPGQKFL
-520 TDENANL
+520 TDENTGL

-533 NDDLGMAR
+533 TEDLGMAR

-601 VCPGG
+601 
-606 AQHIMVAKGIAQ
+606 AYQDYYDAK
-618 VYTGTLYNP
+618 
-627 GTLIF
+627 
-632 SGFAWKCSGC
+632 K
-642 GMMLGTEGSPLRS
+642 
-655 GVIGRYAINNC
+655 
-666 SYTDTMALFYG
+666 
-677 GVTGTFYGNI
+677 
-687 KTDSFWKHFAFTL
+687 

>member
-1 MQGVLTKHSL
+1 
-11 RRQSMKSRNS
+11 MKSKNS

-48 TAGSSTSSK
+48 TAESSTSSK

-63 ESTDGGD
+63 ESTSGGD
-70 ASSEVTGSSGP
+70 DSSATTGSSGP

-86 HYEFDA
+86 PYEFDA

-113 EKFNITV
+113 EKFNIKV
-120 NYSCPEADADSRLNL
+120 NYSCPEADADSKLNL

-153 WQKLIS
+153 WLKLIN
-159 LGKLVDINTLRYE
+159 LGKLVDINTLKYE

-178 DILESSQKLLSVNG
+178 DILESTQKLLSVNG
-192 GLYGIPNWARKG
+192 GLYGIPNWPRKG
-204 ATGGNASWMVNHD
+204 ATGGNMSWMVNHD

-239 AKDKGVKT
+239 AKEKGVKT
-247 SDGQS
+247 SDDQS

-264 FNTVS
+264 FYTVS

-277 PNLVDTYWSQAD
+277 PNLIDTYWSQAD
-289 NDIKLAVF
+289 NDVKLAVY
-297 DDNYVSALKI
+297 DDNYIAALKI
-307 ANQWFREGLFPETIY
+307 ANQWYKEGLFPETTY
-322 TDSNDQYVE
+322 TDSNDQFVE
-331 KLSNGRGAV
+331 KLSNGRAAIT
-340 LYYDFSQDDTN
+340 YYDFSQDDTN

-373 DSPIFPPAEG
+373 DSPIYPAADG
-383 VDWVYGEE
+383 VDYVYGEE
-391 NGTPGSNVNC
+391 GGTVGWNVNC

-431 PEGGLWEGKDEEG
+431 PEGGLWEGKDENG
-444 NPILKKPEEELS
+444 NPILKKPEEELT

-467 WAQPAHADNVDL
+467 WSQPAHSDNVDL
-479 TKYAVNDAQPEAS
+479 TKYAVNDAQPEES

-508 SIHPAVPGQKFL
+508 SIHPAIPGQKFL
-520 TDENANL
+520 TDENTGL

-533 NDDLGMAR
+533 TDDLGMAR

-601 VCPGG
+601 AYQDYYD
-606 AQHIMVAKGIAQ
+606 AQK
-618 VYTGTLYNP
+618 
-627 GTLIF
+627 
-632 SGFAWKCSGC
+632 
-642 GMMLGTEGSPLRS
+642 
-655 GVIGRYAINNC
+655 
-666 SYTDTMALFYG
+666 
-677 GVTGTFYGNI
+677 
-687 KTDSFWKHFAFTL
+687 

>member
-1 MQGVLTKHSL
+1 
-11 RRQSMKSRNS
+11 MKSKNS

-34 ILTVAGCGGGGNSS
+34 ILTVAGCGGGSSS

-86 HYEFDA
+86 PYEFDA

-113 EKFNITV
+113 EKFNIKV
-120 NYSCPEADADSRLNL
+120 NYSCPEADADSKLNL

-153 WQKLIS
+153 WLKLIN
-159 LGKLVDINTLRYE
+159 LGKLVDINTLKYE

-178 DILESSQKLLSVNG
+178 DILESTQKLLSVNG

-204 ATGGNASWMVNHD
+204 ATGGNMSWMVNHD

-247 SDGQS
+247 SDDQS

-264 FNTVS
+264 FYTVS

-277 PNLVDTYWSQAD
+277 PNLIDTYWSQAD
-289 NDIKLAVF
+289 NDVKLAVY
-297 DDNYVSALKI
+297 DDNYIAALKI
-307 ANQWFREGLFPETIY
+307 ANQWYKEGLFPETTY
-322 TDSNDQYVE
+322 TDSNDQFVE
-331 KLSNGRGAV
+331 KLSNGRAAIT
-340 LYYDFSQDDTN
+340 YYDFSQDDTN

-373 DSPIFPPAEG
+373 DSPIYPAADG
-383 VDWVYGEE
+383 VDYVYGEE
-391 NGTPGSNVNC
+391 GGTVGWNVNC

-416 SWMLTKDGSINMMYG
+416 TWMLTKDGSINMMYG

-444 NPILKKPEEELS
+444 NPILKKPEEELT

-467 WAQPAHADNVDL
+467 WSQPAHSDNVDL
-479 TKYAVNDAQPEAS
+479 TKYAVNEQQPEES

-497 SIQAHVFTPED
+497 SIQDHVFTPED
-508 SIHPAVPGQKFL
+508 SIHPAIPGQKFL
-520 TDENANL
+520 TDENTGL

-533 NDDLGMAR
+533 TEDLGMAR

-601 VCPGG
+601 
-606 AQHIMVAKGIAQ
+606 AYQEYYDAK
-618 VYTGTLYNP
+618 
-627 GTLIF
+627 
-632 SGFAWKCSGC
+632 K
-642 GMMLGTEGSPLRS
+642 
-655 GVIGRYAINNC
+655 
-666 SYTDTMALFYG
+666 
-677 GVTGTFYGNI
+677 
-687 KTDSFWKHFAFTL
+687 

>member
-1 MQGVLTKHSL
+1 
-11 RRQSMKSRNS
+11 MKSKNS

-34 ILTVAGCGGGGNSS
+34 ILTVAGCGGGGSSS

-86 HYEFDA
+86 PYEFDA

-113 EKFNITV
+113 EKFNIKV
-120 NYSCPEADADSRLNL
+120 NYSCPEADADSKLNL

-153 WQKLIS
+153 WLKLIN
-159 LGKLVDINTLRYE
+159 LGKLVDINTLKYE

-178 DILESSQKLLSVNG
+178 DILESTQKLLSVNG

-204 ATGGNASWMVNHD
+204 ATGGNMSWMVNHD

-226 LKTLED
+226 LKTLDD

-247 SDGQS
+247 SDDQS

-264 FNTVS
+264 FYTVS
-269 AIYRSYGN
+269 AIYRSYGH
-277 PNLVDTYWSQAD
+277 PNLIDTYWSQAD
-289 NDIKLAVF
+289 NDVKLAVY
-297 DDNYVSALKI
+297 DDNYIAALKI
-307 ANQWFREGLFPETIY
+307 ANQWYKEGLFPETTY
-322 TDSNDQYVE
+322 TDSNDQFVE
-331 KLSNGRGAV
+331 KLSNGRAAIT
-340 LYYDFSQDDTN
+340 YYDFSQDDTN

-373 DSPIFPPAEG
+373 DSPIYPAADG
-383 VDWVYGEE
+383 VDYVYGEE
-391 NGTPGSNVNC
+391 GGTVGWNVNC

-416 SWMLTKDGSINMMYG
+416 TWMLTKDGSINMMYG

-444 NPILKKPEEELS
+444 NPILKKPEEELT

-467 WAQPAHADNVDL
+467 WSQPAHSDNVDL
-479 TKYAVNDAQPEAS
+479 TKYAVNEQQPEGS

-497 SIQAHVFTPED
+497 SIQNHVFTPED
-508 SIHPAVPGQKFL
+508 SIHPAIPGQKFL
-520 TDENANL
+520 TDENTGL

-533 NDDLGMAR
+533 TEDLGMAR

-601 VCPGG
+601 
-606 AQHIMVAKGIAQ
+606 AYQDYYDAK
-618 VYTGTLYNP
+618 
-627 GTLIF
+627 
-632 SGFAWKCSGC
+632 K
-642 GMMLGTEGSPLRS
+642 
-655 GVIGRYAINNC
+655 
-666 SYTDTMALFYG
+666 
-677 GVTGTFYGNI
+677 
-687 KTDSFWKHFAFTL
+687 

>member
-1 MQGVLTKHSL
+1 
-11 RRQSMKSRNS
+11 MKSKNS

-48 TAGSSTSSK
+48 TAESSTSSK

-63 ESTDGGD
+63 ESTSGGD
-70 ASSEVTGSSGP
+70 DSSATTGSSGP

-86 HYEFDA
+86 PYEFDA

-113 EKFNITV
+113 EKFNIKV
-120 NYSCPEADADSRLNL
+120 NYSCPEADADSKLNL

-153 WQKLIS
+153 WLKLIN
-159 LGKLVDINTLRYE
+159 LGKLVDINTLKYE

-178 DILESSQKLLSVNG
+178 DILESTQKLLSVNG

-204 ATGGNASWMVNHD
+204 ATGGNMSWMVNHD

-239 AKDKGVKT
+239 AKEKGVKT
-247 SDGQS
+247 SDDQS

-264 FNTVS
+264 FYTVS

-277 PNLVDTYWSQAD
+277 PNLIDTYWSQAD
-289 NDIKLAVF
+289 NDVKLAVY
-297 DDNYVSALKI
+297 DDNYISALKI
-307 ANQWFREGLFPETIY
+307 ANQWYKEGLFPETTY
-322 TDSNDQYVE
+322 TDSNDQFTE
-331 KLSNGRGAV
+331 KLANGRAAIT
-340 LYYDFSQDDTN
+340 YYDFSQDDTN

-373 DSPIFPPAEG
+373 DSPIYPAADG
-383 VDWVYGEE
+383 VDYVYGEE
-391 NGTPGSNVNC
+391 GGTVGWNVNC

-416 SWMLTKDGSINMMYG
+416 TWMLTKDGSINMMYG

-444 NPILKKPEEELS
+444 NPILKKPEEELT

-467 WAQPAHADNVDL
+467 WSQPAHSDNVDL
-479 TKYAVNDAQPEAS
+479 TKYAVNEQQPEES

-497 SIQAHVFTPED
+497 SIQDHVFTPED
-508 SIHPAVPGQKFL
+508 SIHPAIPGQKFL
-520 TDENANL
+520 TDENTGL

-533 NDDLGMAR
+533 TEDLGMAR

-601 VCPGG
+601 
-606 AQHIMVAKGIAQ
+606 AYQDYYDAK
-618 VYTGTLYNP
+618 
-627 GTLIF
+627 
-632 SGFAWKCSGC
+632 K
-642 GMMLGTEGSPLRS
+642 
-655 GVIGRYAINNC
+655 
-666 SYTDTMALFYG
+666 
-677 GVTGTFYGNI
+677 
-687 KTDSFWKHFAFTL
+687 

>member
-1 MQGVLTKHSL
+1 
-11 RRQSMKSRNS
+11 MKSKNS

-34 ILTVAGCGGGGNSS
+34 ILTVAGCGGGGSSS

-63 ESTDGGD
+63 ESTDGSD

-86 HYEFDA
+86 PYEFDA

-113 EKFNITV
+113 EKFNIKV
-120 NYSCPEADADSRLNL
+120 NYSCPEADADSKLNL

-153 WQKLIS
+153 WLKLIN
-159 LGKLVDINTLRYE
+159 LGKLVDINTLKYE

-178 DILESSQKLLSVNG
+178 DILESTQKLLSVNG

-204 ATGGNASWMVNHD
+204 ATGGNMSWMVNHD

-247 SDGQS
+247 SDDQS

-264 FNTVS
+264 FYTVS
-269 AIYRSYGN
+269 AIYRSYGH
-277 PNLVDTYWSQAD
+277 PNLIDTYWSQAD
-289 NDIKLAVF
+289 NDVKLAVY
-297 DDNYVSALKI
+297 DDNYIAALKI
-307 ANQWFREGLFPETIY
+307 ANQWYKEGLFPETTY
-322 TDSNDQYVE
+322 TDSNDQFTE
-331 KLSNGRGAV
+331 KLANGRAAIT
-340 LYYDFSQDDTN
+340 YYDFSQDDTN

-373 DSPIFPPAEG
+373 DFPIYPAADG
-383 VDWVYGEE
+383 VDYVYGEE
-391 NGTPGSNVNC
+391 GGTVGWNVNC

-416 SWMLTKDGSINMMYG
+416 TWMLTKDGSINMMYG

-444 NPILKKPEEELS
+444 NPILKKPEEELT

-467 WAQPAHADNVDL
+467 WSQPAHSDNVDL
-479 TKYAVNDAQPEAS
+479 TKYAVNEQQPEGS

-497 SIQAHVFTPED
+497 SIQDHVFTPED
-508 SIHPAVPGQKFL
+508 SIHPAIPGQKFL
-520 TDENANL
+520 TDENTGL

-533 NDDLGMAR
+533 TEDLGMAR

-601 VCPGG
+601 
-606 AQHIMVAKGIAQ
+606 AYQDYYDAK
-618 VYTGTLYNP
+618 
-627 GTLIF
+627 
-632 SGFAWKCSGC
+632 K
-642 GMMLGTEGSPLRS
+642 
-655 GVIGRYAINNC
+655 
-666 SYTDTMALFYG
+666 
-677 GVTGTFYGNI
+677 
-687 KTDSFWKHFAFTL
+687 

>member
-1 MQGVLTKHSL
+1 
-11 RRQSMKSRNS
+11 MKSRNS

-48 TAGSSTSSK
+48 TAESSTSSK

-86 HYEFDA
+86 PYEFDA

-113 EKFNITV
+113 EKFNIKV
-120 NYSCPEADADSRLNL
+120 NYSCPEADADSKLNL

-153 WQKLIS
+153 WLKLIN
-159 LGKLVDINTLRYE
+159 LGKLVDINTLKYE

-178 DILESSQKLLSVNG
+178 DILESTQKLLSVNG

-204 ATGGNASWMVNHD
+204 ATGGNMSWMVNHD

-239 AKDKGVKT
+239 AKEKGVKT
-247 SDGQS
+247 SDDQS

-264 FNTVS
+264 FYTVS

-277 PNLVDTYWSQAD
+277 PNLIDTYWSQAD
-289 NDIKLAVF
+289 NDVKLAVY
-297 DDNYVSALKI
+297 DDNYISALKI
-307 ANQWFREGLFPETIY
+307 ANQWYKEGLFPETTY
-322 TDSNDQYVE
+322 TDSNDQFVE
-331 KLSNGRGAV
+331 KLSNGRAAIT
-340 LYYDFSQDDTN
+340 YYDFSQDDTN

-373 DSPIFPPAEG
+373 DSPIYPAADG
-383 VDWVYGEE
+383 VDYVYGEE
-391 NGTPGSNVNC
+391 GGTVGWNVNC

-416 SWMLTKDGSINMMYG
+416 TWMLTKDGSINMMYG

-444 NPILKKPEEELS
+444 NPILKKPEEELT

-467 WAQPAHADNVDL
+467 WSQPAHSDNVDF
-479 TKYAVNDAQPEAS
+479 TKYAVNEQQPEGS

-497 SIQAHVFTPED
+497 SIQDHVFTPED
-508 SIHPAVPGQKFL
+508 SIHPAIPGQKFL
-520 TDENANL
+520 TDENTGL

-533 NDDLGMAR
+533 TEDLGMAR

-601 VCPGG
+601 
-606 AQHIMVAKGIAQ
+606 AYQDYYDAK
-618 VYTGTLYNP
+618 
-627 GTLIF
+627 
-632 SGFAWKCSGC
+632 K
-642 GMMLGTEGSPLRS
+642 
-655 GVIGRYAINNC
+655 
-666 SYTDTMALFYG
+666 
-677 GVTGTFYGNI
+677 
-687 KTDSFWKHFAFTL
+687 

>member
-1 MQGVLTKHSL
+1 
-11 RRQSMKSRNS
+11 MKSKNS

-34 ILTVAGCGGGGNSS
+34 ILTVAGCGGGGSSS

-86 HYEFDA
+86 PYEFDA

-113 EKFNITV
+113 EKFNIKV
-120 NYSCPEADADSRLNL
+120 NYSCPEADADSKLNL

-153 WQKLIS
+153 WLKLIS
-159 LGKLVDINTLRYE
+159 LGKLVDINTLKYE

-178 DILESSQKLLSVNG
+178 DILESTQKLLSVNG

-204 ATGGNASWMVNHD
+204 ATGGNMSWMVNHD

-247 SDGQS
+247 SDDQS

-264 FNTVS
+264 FYTVS

-277 PNLVDTYWSQAD
+277 PNLIDTYWSQAD
-289 NDIKLAVF
+289 NDVKLAVY
-297 DDNYVSALKI
+297 DDNYIAALKI
-307 ANQWFREGLFPETIY
+307 ANQWYKEGLFPETTY
-322 TDSNDQYVE
+322 TDSNDQFVE
-331 KLSNGRGAV
+331 KLSNGRAAIT
-340 LYYDFSQDDTN
+340 YYDFSQDDTN

-373 DSPIFPPAEG
+373 DSPIYPAADG
-383 VDWVYGEE
+383 VDYVYGEE
-391 NGTPGSNVNC
+391 GGTVGWNVNC

-416 SWMLTKDGSINMMYG
+416 TWMLTKDGSINMMYG

-444 NPILKKPEEELS
+444 NPILKKPEEELT

-467 WAQPAHADNVDL
+467 WSQPAHSDNVDL
-479 TKYAVNDAQPEAS
+479 TKYAVNEQQPEGS

-497 SIQAHVFTPED
+497 SIQDHVFTPED
-508 SIHPAVPGQKFL
+508 SIHPAIPGQKFL
-520 TDENANL
+520 TDENTGL

-533 NDDLGMAR
+533 TEDLGMAR

-601 VCPGG
+601 
-606 AQHIMVAKGIAQ
+606 AYQDYYDAK
-618 VYTGTLYNP
+618 
-627 GTLIF
+627 
-632 SGFAWKCSGC
+632 K
-642 GMMLGTEGSPLRS
+642 
-655 GVIGRYAINNC
+655 
-666 SYTDTMALFYG
+666 
-677 GVTGTFYGNI
+677 
-687 KTDSFWKHFAFTL
+687 

>member
-1 MQGVLTKHSL
+1 
-11 RRQSMKSRNS
+11 MKSKNS

-34 ILTVAGCGGGGNSS
+34 ILTVAGCGGGGSSS

-86 HYEFDA
+86 PYEFDA

-113 EKFNITV
+113 EKFNIKV
-120 NYSCPEADADSRLNL
+120 NYSCPEADADSKLNL

-153 WQKLIS
+153 WLKLIN
-159 LGKLVDINTLRYE
+159 LGKLVDINTLKYE

-178 DILESSQKLLSVNG
+178 DILESTQKLLSVNG

-204 ATGGNASWMVNHD
+204 ATGGNMSWMVNHD

-247 SDGQS
+247 SDDQS

-264 FNTVS
+264 FYTVS

-277 PNLVDTYWSQAD
+277 PNLIDMYWSQAD
-289 NDIKLAVF
+289 NDVKLAVY
-297 DDNYVSALKI
+297 DDNYIAALKI
-307 ANQWFREGLFPETIY
+307 ANQWYKEGLFPETTY
-322 TDSNDQYVE
+322 TDSNDQFVE
-331 KLSNGRGAV
+331 KLSNGRAAIT
-340 LYYDFSQDDTN
+340 YYDFSQDDTN

-373 DSPIFPPAEG
+373 DSPIYPAADG
-383 VDWVYGEE
+383 VDYVYGEE
-391 NGTPGSNVNC
+391 GGTVGWNVNC

-416 SWMLTKDGSINMMYG
+416 TWMLTKDGSINMMYG

-444 NPILKKPEEELS
+444 NPILKKPEEELT

-467 WAQPAHADNVDL
+467 WSQPAHSDNVDL
-479 TKYAVNDAQPEAS
+479 TKYAVNEQQPEES

-497 SIQAHVFTPED
+497 SIQDHVFTPED
-508 SIHPAVPGQKFL
+508 SIHPAIPGQKFL
-520 TDENANL
+520 TDENTGL

-533 NDDLGMAR
+533 TEDLGMAR

-601 VCPGG
+601 
-606 AQHIMVAKGIAQ
+606 AYQDYYDAK
-618 VYTGTLYNP
+618 
-627 GTLIF
+627 
-632 SGFAWKCSGC
+632 K
-642 GMMLGTEGSPLRS
+642 
-655 GVIGRYAINNC
+655 
-666 SYTDTMALFYG
+666 
-677 GVTGTFYGNI
+677 
-687 KTDSFWKHFAFTL
+687 

>member
-1 MQGVLTKHSL
+1 
-11 RRQSMKSRNS
+11 MKSKNS

-63 ESTDGGD
+63 ESTSGGD
-70 ASSEVTGSSGP
+70 ESSATTGSSGP

-113 EKFNITV
+113 EKFNITL
-120 NYSCPEADADSRLNL
+120 NYSCPEADADSKLNL

-153 WQKLIS
+153 WLKLIN
-159 LGKLVDINTLRYE
+159 LGKLVDINTLKYE

-178 DILESSQKLLSVNG
+178 DILESTQKLLSVNG

-204 ATGGNASWMVNHD
+204 ATGGNMSWMVNHD

-247 SDGQS
+247 SDDQS

-264 FNTVS
+264 FYTVS

-277 PNLVDTYWSQAD
+277 PNLIDMYWSQAD
-289 NDIKLAVF
+289 NDVKLAVY
-297 DDNYVSALKI
+297 DDNYIAALKI
-307 ANQWFREGLFPETIY
+307 ANQWYKEGLFPETTY
-322 TDSNDQYVE
+322 TDSNDQFVE
-331 KLSNGRGAV
+331 KLSNGRAAIT
-340 LYYDFSQDDTN
+340 YYDFSQDDTN

-373 DSPIFPPAEG
+373 DSPIYPAADG
-383 VDWVYGEE
+383 VDYVYGEE
-391 NGTPGSNVNC
+391 GGTVGWNVNC

-416 SWMLTKDGSINMMYG
+416 TWMLTKDGSINMMYG

-444 NPILKKPEEELS
+444 NPILKKPEEELT

-467 WAQPAHADNVDL
+467 WSQPAHSDNVDL
-479 TKYAVNDAQPEAS
+479 TKYAVNEQQPEES

-497 SIQAHVFTPED
+497 SIQDHVFTPED
-508 SIHPAVPGQKFL
+508 SIHPAIPGQKFL
-520 TDENANL
+520 TDENTGL

-533 NDDLGMAR
+533 TEDLGMAR

-579 VHDIEKIYTDKRAS
+579 VHDIEKIYTDKRAA

-601 VCPGG
+601 AYQDYYD
-606 AQHIMVAKGIAQ
+606 AQK
-618 VYTGTLYNP
+618 
-627 GTLIF
+627 
-632 SGFAWKCSGC
+632 
-642 GMMLGTEGSPLRS
+642 
-655 GVIGRYAINNC
+655 
-666 SYTDTMALFYG
+666 
-677 GVTGTFYGNI
+677 
-687 KTDSFWKHFAFTL
+687 

>member
-1 MQGVLTKHSL
+1 
-11 RRQSMKSRNS
+11 MKSRNS

-48 TAGSSTSSK
+48 TAESSTSSK

-63 ESTDGGD
+63 ESTGGDD

-81 DDTTE
+81 DDTAE

-153 WQKLIS
+153 WLKLIN
-159 LGKLVDINTLRYE
+159 LGKLVDINTLKYE

-178 DILESSQKLLSVNG
+178 DILESTQKLLSVNG

-204 ATGGNASWMVNHD
+204 ATGGNMSWMVNHN

-226 LKTLED
+226 LKTLDD
-232 LHQFMLD
+232 LHEFMVA
-239 AKDKGVKT
+239 AKEANVTT

-264 FNTVS
+264 FYTVS
-269 AIYRSYGN
+269 AIYRSYGH
-277 PNLVDTYWSQAD
+277 PNLIDTYWSQAD
-289 NDIKLAVF
+289 NDVKLAIY
-297 DDNYVSALKI
+297 DDNYVAALKI
-307 ANQWFREGLFPETIY
+307 ANQWYKEGLFPETSY
-322 TDSNDQYVE
+322 TDSNDQFVE
-331 KLSNGRGAV
+331 KLANGRAAV
-340 LYYDFSQDDTN
+340 TYYDYSQDDTN

-373 DSPIFPPAEG
+373 DSPIYPAADG
-383 VDWVYGEE
+383 VDYVYGEE
-391 NGTPGSNVNC
+391 GGTVGWNVNC

-431 PEGGLWEGKDEEG
+431 PEGGLWEGKDENG
-444 NPILKKPEEELS
+444 NPILKKPEEELT

-467 WAQPAHADNVDL
+467 WSQPAHADNVDL

-497 SIQAHVFTPED
+497 SIQNHVFTPED
-508 SIHPAVPGQKFL
+508 SIHPAIPGQKFL
-520 TDENANL
+520 TDENTGL

-533 NDDLGMAR
+533 TEDLGMAR
-541 QAITDECKM
+541 QSITDECKM

-579 VHDIEKIYTDKRAS
+579 VHDIEKVYTDKRAE

-601 VCPGG
+601 
-606 AQHIMVAKGIAQ
+606 AYQDYYDAK
-618 VYTGTLYNP
+618 
-627 GTLIF
+627 
-632 SGFAWKCSGC
+632 K
-642 GMMLGTEGSPLRS
+642 
-655 GVIGRYAINNC
+655 
-666 SYTDTMALFYG
+666 
-677 GVTGTFYGNI
+677 
-687 KTDSFWKHFAFTL
+687 

>member
-1 MQGVLTKHSL
+1 
-11 RRQSMKSRNS
+11 MKSKNS

-63 ESTDGGD
+63 ESTSGGD
-70 ASSEVTGSSGP
+70 ESSATTGSSGP

-113 EKFNITV
+113 EKFNITL
-120 NYSCPEADADSRLNL
+120 NYSCPEADADSKLNL

-153 WQKLIS
+153 WLKLIN
-159 LGKLVDINTLRYE
+159 LGKLVDINTLKYE

-178 DILESSQKLLSVNG
+178 DILESTQKLLSVNG

-204 ATGGNASWMVNHD
+204 ATGGNTSWMVNHD

-247 SDGQS
+247 SDDQS

-264 FNTVS
+264 FYTVS

-277 PNLVDTYWSQAD
+277 PNLIDTYWSQAD
-289 NDIKLAVF
+289 NDVKLAVY
-297 DDNYVSALKI
+297 DDNYIAALKI
-307 ANQWFREGLFPETIY
+307 ANQWYKEGLFPETTY
-322 TDSNDQYVE
+322 TDSNDQFVE
-331 KLSNGRGAV
+331 KLSNGRAAIT
-340 LYYDFSQDDTN
+340 YYDFSQDDTN

-373 DSPIFPPAEG
+373 DSPIYPAADG
-383 VDWVYGEE
+383 VDYVYGEE
-391 NGTPGSNVNC
+391 GGTVGWNVNC

-416 SWMLTKDGSINMMYG
+416 TWMLTKDGSINMMYG

-444 NPILKKPEEELS
+444 NPILKKPEEELT

-467 WAQPAHADNVDL
+467 WSQPAHSDNVDL
-479 TKYAVNDAQPEAS
+479 TKYAVNEQQPEES

-497 SIQAHVFTPED
+497 SIQDHVFTPED
-508 SIHPAVPGQKFL
+508 SIHPAIPGQKFL
-520 TDENANL
+520 TDENTGL

-533 NDDLGMAR
+533 TEDLGMAR

-579 VHDIEKIYTDKRAS
+579 VHDIEKIYTDKRAA

-601 VCPGG
+601 AYQDYYD
-606 AQHIMVAKGIAQ
+606 AQK
-618 VYTGTLYNP
+618 
-627 GTLIF
+627 
-632 SGFAWKCSGC
+632 
-642 GMMLGTEGSPLRS
+642 
-655 GVIGRYAINNC
+655 
-666 SYTDTMALFYG
+666 
-677 GVTGTFYGNI
+677 
-687 KTDSFWKHFAFTL
+687 

>member
-1 MQGVLTKHSL
+1 
-11 RRQSMKSRNS
+11 MKSKNS

-48 TAGSSTSSK
+48 TAESSTSSK

-63 ESTDGGD
+63 ESTGGDD

-86 HYEFDA
+86 PYEFDA

-113 EKFNITV
+113 EKFNIKV
-120 NYSCPEADADSRLNL
+120 NYSCPEADADSKLNL

-153 WQKLIS
+153 WLKLIN
-159 LGKLVDINTLRYE
+159 LGKLVDINTLKYE

-178 DILESSQKLLSVNG
+178 DILESTQKLLSVNG

-204 ATGGNASWMVNHD
+204 ATGGNMSWMVNHD

-226 LKTLED
+226 LKTLDD

-247 SDGQS
+247 SDDQS

-264 FNTVS
+264 FYTVS

-277 PNLVDTYWSQAD
+277 PNLIDTYWSQAD
-289 NDIKLAVF
+289 NDVKLAVY
-297 DDNYVSALKI
+297 DDNYIAALKI
-307 ANQWFREGLFPETIY
+307 ANQWYKEGLFPETTY
-322 TDSNDQYVE
+322 TDSNDQFTE
-331 KLSNGRGAV
+331 KLANGRAAIT
-340 LYYDFSQDDTN
+340 YYDFSQDDTN

-373 DSPIFPPAEG
+373 DSPIYPAADG
-383 VDWVYGEE
+383 VDYVYGEE
-391 NGTPGSNVNC
+391 GGTVGWNVNC

-416 SWMLTKDGSINMMYG
+416 TWMLTKDGSINMMYG

-444 NPILKKPEEELS
+444 NPILKKPEEELT

-467 WAQPAHADNVDL
+467 WSQPAHSDNVDL
-479 TKYAVNDAQPEAS
+479 TKYAVNEQQPEGS

-497 SIQAHVFTPED
+497 TIQDHVFTPED
-508 SIHPAVPGQKFL
+508 SIHPAIPGQKFL
-520 TDENANL
+520 TDENTGL

-533 NDDLGMAR
+533 TDDLGMAR

-601 VCPGG
+601 
-606 AQHIMVAKGIAQ
+606 AYQEYYDAK
-618 VYTGTLYNP
+618 
-627 GTLIF
+627 
-632 SGFAWKCSGC
+632 K
-642 GMMLGTEGSPLRS
+642 
-655 GVIGRYAINNC
+655 
-666 SYTDTMALFYG
+666 
-677 GVTGTFYGNI
+677 
-687 KTDSFWKHFAFTL
+687 

>member
-1 MQGVLTKHSL
+1 
-11 RRQSMKSRNS
+11 MKSKNS

-34 ILTVAGCGGGGNSS
+34 ILTVAGCGGGGSSS

-86 HYEFDA
+86 PYEFDA

-113 EKFNITV
+113 EKFNIKV
-120 NYSCPEADADSRLNL
+120 NYSCPEADADSKLNL

-153 WQKLIS
+153 WLKLIN
-159 LGKLVDINTLRYE
+159 LGKLVDINTLKYE

-178 DILESSQKLLSVNG
+178 DILESTQKLLSVNG

-204 ATGGNASWMVNHD
+204 ATGGNMSWMVNHD

-247 SDGQS
+247 SDDQS

-264 FNTVS
+264 FYTVS

-277 PNLVDTYWSQAD
+277 PNLIDTYWSQAD
-289 NDIKLAVF
+289 NDVKLAVY
-297 DDNYVSALKI
+297 DDNYIAALKI
-307 ANQWFREGLFPETIY
+307 ANQWYKEGLFPETTY
-322 TDSNDQYVE
+322 TDSNDQFVE
-331 KLSNGRGAV
+331 KLSNGRAAIT
-340 LYYDFSQDDTN
+340 YYDFSQDDTN

-373 DSPIFPPAEG
+373 DSPIYPAADG
-383 VDWVYGEE
+383 VDYVYGEE
-391 NGTPGSNVNC
+391 GGTVGWNVNC

-416 SWMLTKDGSINMMYG
+416 TWMLTKDGSINMMYG

-444 NPILKKPEEELS
+444 NPILKKPEEELT

-467 WAQPAHADNVDL
+467 WSQPAHSDNVDL
-479 TKYAVNDAQPEAS
+479 TKYAVNEQQPEES

-497 SIQAHVFTPED
+497 SIQDHVFTPED
-508 SIHPAVPGQKFL
+508 SIHPAIPGQKFL
-520 TDENANL
+520 TDENTGL

-533 NDDLGMAR
+533 TEDLGMAR

-601 VCPGG
+601 
-606 AQHIMVAKGIAQ
+606 AYQDYYDAK
-618 VYTGTLYNP
+618 
-627 GTLIF
+627 
-632 SGFAWKCSGC
+632 K
-642 GMMLGTEGSPLRS
+642 
-655 GVIGRYAINNC
+655 
-666 SYTDTMALFYG
+666 
-677 GVTGTFYGNI
+677 
-687 KTDSFWKHFAFTL
+687 

>member
-1 MQGVLTKHSL
+1 
-11 RRQSMKSRNS
+11 MKSRNS

-34 ILTVAGCGGGGNSS
+34 ILTVAGCGGGGSTSS
-48 TAGSSTSSK
+48 TADSGTSSK

-70 ASSEVTGSSGP
+70 DSSATTGSSGP

-98 SVKPWGEDAA
+98 SVKPWGEDEA

-145 IILDRNAN
+145 VILDRNAN
-153 WQKLIS
+153 WLKLIN
-159 LGKLVDINTLRYE
+159 LGKLVDINTLKYD

-178 DILESSQKLLSVNG
+178 DILESTQKLLSVNG

-204 ATGGNASWMVNHD
+204 ATGGNMSWMVNHD
-217 VYEQLGSPE
+217 VYEQLGSPDIQ
-226 LKTLED
+226 TLDD
-232 LHQFMLD
+232 LHDFMVA
-239 AKDKGVKT
+239 AKDADVKT

-252 IFPWLPRQDDNG
+252 IFPWLPRNDDNG
-264 FNTVS
+264 FYTVS

-289 NDIKLAVF
+289 NDIKLAVY
-297 DDNYVSALKI
+297 DDNYVAALKI
-307 ANQWFREGLFPETIY
+307 ANEWYKEGLFPETSY
-322 TDSNDQYVE
+322 TDSTDQYTE
-331 KLSNGRGAV
+331 KLANGRAAV
-340 LYYDFSQDDTN
+340 LYYDFSQDDTT

-373 DSPIFPPAEG
+373 DSPIYPAADG
-383 VDWVYGEE
+383 VDYVYGEE
-391 NGTPGSNVNC
+391 GGTVGWNVNC

-431 PEGGLWEGKDEEG
+431 PEGGLWEGKDENG
-444 NPILKKPEEELS
+444 NPLLKKPEEELT

-467 WAQPAHADNVDL
+467 WSQPAHADNVDL
-479 TKYAVNDAQPEAS
+479 TKYAVNDAQPEES

-497 SIQAHVFTPED
+497 SIQNHVFTPED
-508 SIHPAVPGQKFL
+508 SIHPAIPGQKFI
-520 TDENANL
+520 TDENTGL

-533 NDDLGMAR
+533 TEDLGMSR

-579 VHDIEKIYTDKRAS
+579 VHDIEKIYTDKRAE
-593 NIELQGYT
+593 NIEMQGYT
-601 VCPGG
+601 
-606 AQHIMVAKGIAQ
+606 AYQDYYDAK
-618 VYTGTLYNP
+618 
-627 GTLIF
+627 
-632 SGFAWKCSGC
+632 
-642 GMMLGTEGSPLRS
+642 
-655 GVIGRYAINNC
+655 
-666 SYTDTMALFYG
+666 
-677 GVTGTFYGNI
+677 
-687 KTDSFWKHFAFTL
+687 

>member
-11 RRQSMKSRNS
+11 RRQSMKSKNS

-48 TAGSSTSSK
+48 TAESSTSSK

-63 ESTDGGD
+63 ESTSGGD
-70 ASSEVTGSSGP
+70 ESSATTGSSGP

-113 EKFNITV
+113 EKFNITL
-120 NYSCPEADADSRLNL
+120 NYSCPEADADSKLNL

-153 WQKLIS
+153 WLKLIN
-159 LGKLVDINTLRYE
+159 LGKLVDINTLKYE

-178 DILESSQKLLSVNG
+178 DILESTQKLLSVNG

-204 ATGGNASWMVNHD
+204 ATGGNMSWMVNHD

-247 SDGQS
+247 SDDQS
-252 IFPWLPRQDDNG
+252 IFPWLPRNDDNG

-289 NDIKLAVF
+289 NDIKLAVY
-297 DDNYVSALKI
+297 DDNYVAALKL
-307 ANQWFREGLFPETIY
+307 ANQWYKEGLFPETTY
-322 TDSNDQYVE
+322 TDSTDQYTE
-331 KLSNGRGAV
+331 KLSNGRAAV
-340 LYYDFSQDDTN
+340 LYYDFSQDDTT

-373 DSPIFPPAEG
+373 DSPIYPAAEG

-391 NGTPGSNVNC
+391 GGTVGWNVNC

-444 NPILKKPEEELS
+444 NPILKKPEEELT

-467 WAQPAHADNVDL
+467 WSQPAHSDNVDL
-479 TKYAVNDAQPEAS
+479 TKYAVNEQQPEAS

-497 SIQAHVFTPED
+497 SIQDHVFTPED
-508 SIHPAVPGQKFL
+508 SIHPAIPGQKFL
-520 TDENANL
+520 TDENTGL

-533 NDDLGMAR
+533 TDDLGMAR
-541 QAITDECKM
+541 QSITDECKM

-601 VCPGG
+601 
-606 AQHIMVAKGIAQ
+606 AYQDYYDAK
-618 VYTGTLYNP
+618 
-627 GTLIF
+627 
-632 SGFAWKCSGC
+632 K
-642 GMMLGTEGSPLRS
+642 
-655 GVIGRYAINNC
+655 
-666 SYTDTMALFYG
+666 
-677 GVTGTFYGNI
+677 
-687 KTDSFWKHFAFTL
+687 

>member
-1 MQGVLTKHSL
+1 
-11 RRQSMKSRNS
+11 MKSKNS

-63 ESTDGGD
+63 ESTSGGD
-70 ASSEVTGSSGP
+70 ESSATTGSSGP

-113 EKFNITV
+113 EKFNITL
-120 NYSCPEADADSRLNL
+120 NYSCPEADADSKLNL

-153 WQKLIS
+153 WLKLIN
-159 LGKLVDINTLRYE
+159 LGKLVDINTLKYE

-178 DILESSQKLLSVNG
+178 DILESTQKLLSVNG

-204 ATGGNASWMVNHD
+204 ATGGNMSWMVNHD

-247 SDGQS
+247 SDDQS

-264 FNTVS
+264 FYTVS

-277 PNLVDTYWSQAD
+277 PNLIDTYWSQAD
-289 NDIKLAVF
+289 NDVKLAVY
-297 DDNYVSALKI
+297 DDNYISALKI
-307 ANQWFREGLFPETIY
+307 ANQWYKEGLFPETTY
-322 TDSNDQYVE
+322 TDSNDQFVE
-331 KLSNGRGAV
+331 KLSNGRAAIT
-340 LYYDFSQDDTN
+340 YYDFSQDDTN

-373 DSPIFPPAEG
+373 DSPIYPAADG
-383 VDWVYGEE
+383 VDYVYGEE
-391 NGTPGSNVNC
+391 SGTVGWNVNC

-431 PEGGLWEGKDEEG
+431 PEGGLWEGKDENG
-444 NPILKKPEEELS
+444 NPILKKPEEELT

-467 WAQPAHADNVDL
+467 WSQPAHADNVDL
-479 TKYAVNDAQPEAS
+479 TKYAVNDAQPEGS

-497 SIQAHVFTPED
+497 SIQNHVFTPED
-508 SIHPAVPGQKFL
+508 SIHPAIPGQKFL
-520 TDENANL
+520 TDENTGL

-533 NDDLGMAR
+533 TDDLGMAR

-579 VHDIEKIYTDKRAS
+579 VHDIEKVYTDKRAE

-601 VCPGG
+601 
-606 AQHIMVAKGIAQ
+606 AYQEYYDAK
-618 VYTGTLYNP
+618 
-627 GTLIF
+627 
-632 SGFAWKCSGC
+632 K
-642 GMMLGTEGSPLRS
+642 
-655 GVIGRYAINNC
+655 
-666 SYTDTMALFYG
+666 
-677 GVTGTFYGNI
+677 
-687 KTDSFWKHFAFTL
+687 

>member
-1 MQGVLTKHSL
+1 
-11 RRQSMKSRNS
+11 MKSKNS

-34 ILTVAGCGGGGNSS
+34 ILTVAGCGGGGSSS

-63 ESTDGGD
+63 ESTDGSD

-86 HYEFDA
+86 PYEFDA

-113 EKFNITV
+113 EKFNIKV
-120 NYSCPEADADSRLNL
+120 NYSCPEADADSKLNL

-153 WQKLIS
+153 WLKLIN
-159 LGKLVDINTLRYE
+159 LGKLVDINTLKYE

-178 DILESSQKLLSVNG
+178 DILESTQKLLSVNG

-204 ATGGNASWMVNHD
+204 ATGGNMSWMVNHD

-247 SDGQS
+247 SDDQS

-264 FNTVS
+264 FYTVS
-269 AIYRSYGN
+269 AIYRSYGH
-277 PNLVDTYWSQAD
+277 PNLIDTYWSQAD
-289 NDIKLAVF
+289 NDVKLAVY
-297 DDNYVSALKI
+297 DDNYIAALKI
-307 ANQWFREGLFPETIY
+307 ANQWYKEGLFPETTY
-322 TDSNDQYVE
+322 TDSNDQFVE
-331 KLSNGRGAV
+331 KLSNGRAAIT
-340 LYYDFSQDDTN
+340 YYDFSQDDTN

-373 DSPIFPPAEG
+373 DSPIYPAADG
-383 VDWVYGEE
+383 VDYVYGEE
-391 NGTPGSNVNC
+391 GGTVGWNVNC

-416 SWMLTKDGSINMMYG
+416 TWMLTKDGSINMMYG

-444 NPILKKPEEELS
+444 NPILKKPEEELT

-467 WAQPAHADNVDL
+467 WSQPAHSDNVDL
-479 TKYAVNDAQPEAS
+479 TKYAVNEQQPEGS

-497 SIQAHVFTPED
+497 SIQDHVFTPED
-508 SIHPAVPGQKFL
+508 SIHPAIPGQKFL
-520 TDENANL
+520 TDENTGL

-533 NDDLGMAR
+533 TEDLGMAR

-601 VCPGG
+601 
-606 AQHIMVAKGIAQ
+606 AYQDYYDAK
-618 VYTGTLYNP
+618 
-627 GTLIF
+627 
-632 SGFAWKCSGC
+632 K
-642 GMMLGTEGSPLRS
+642 
-655 GVIGRYAINNC
+655 
-666 SYTDTMALFYG
+666 
-677 GVTGTFYGNI
+677 
-687 KTDSFWKHFAFTL
+687 

>member
-1 MQGVLTKHSL
+1 
-11 RRQSMKSRNS
+11 MKSKNS

-34 ILTVAGCGGGGNSS
+34 ILTVAGCGGGGSSS

-86 HYEFDA
+86 PYEFDA

-113 EKFNITV
+113 EKFNIKV
-120 NYSCPEADADSRLNL
+120 NYSCPEADADSKLNL

-153 WQKLIS
+153 WLKLIN
-159 LGKLVDINTLRYE
+159 LGKLVDINTLKYE

-178 DILESSQKLLSVNG
+178 DILESTQKLLSVNG

-204 ATGGNASWMVNHD
+204 ATGGNMSWMVNHD

-247 SDGQS
+247 SDDQS

-264 FNTVS
+264 FYTVS

-277 PNLVDTYWSQAD
+277 PNLIDTYWSQAD
-289 NDIKLAVF
+289 NDVKLAVY
-297 DDNYVSALKI
+297 DDNYIAALKI
-307 ANQWFREGLFPETIY
+307 ANQWYKEGLFPETTY
-322 TDSNDQYVE
+322 TDSNDQFVE
-331 KLSNGRGAV
+331 KLSNGRAAIT
-340 LYYDFSQDDTN
+340 YYDFSQDDTN

-373 DSPIFPPAEG
+373 DSPIYPAADG
-383 VDWVYGEE
+383 VDYVYGEE
-391 NGTPGSNVNC
+391 GGTVGWNVNC

-416 SWMLTKDGSINMMYG
+416 TWMLTKDGSINMMYG
-431 PEGGLWEGKDEEG
+431 PEGGLWEGKDDEG
-444 NPILKKPEEELS
+444 NPILKKPEEELT

-467 WAQPAHADNVDL
+467 WSQPAHSDNVDL
-479 TKYAVNDAQPEAS
+479 TKYAVNEQQPEES

-497 SIQAHVFTPED
+497 SIQNHVFTPED
-508 SIHPAVPGQKFL
+508 SIHPAIPGQKFL
-520 TDENANL
+520 TDENTGL

-533 NDDLGMAR
+533 TEDLGMAR
-541 QAITDECKM
+541 QAIADECKM

-601 VCPGG
+601 AYQDYYD
-606 AQHIMVAKGIAQ
+606 AQK
-618 VYTGTLYNP
+618 
-627 GTLIF
+627 
-632 SGFAWKCSGC
+632 
-642 GMMLGTEGSPLRS
+642 
-655 GVIGRYAINNC
+655 
-666 SYTDTMALFYG
+666 
-677 GVTGTFYGNI
+677 
-687 KTDSFWKHFAFTL
+687 

>member
-1 MQGVLTKHSL
+1 
-11 RRQSMKSRNS
+11 MKSKNS

-34 ILTVAGCGGGGNSS
+34 ILTVAGCGGGGSSS

-86 HYEFDA
+86 PYEFDA

-113 EKFNITV
+113 EKFNIKV
-120 NYSCPEADADSRLNL
+120 NYSCPEADADSKLNL

-153 WQKLIS
+153 WLKLIN
-159 LGKLVDINTLRYE
+159 LGKLVDINTLKYE

-178 DILESSQKLLSVNG
+178 DILESTQKLLSVNG

-204 ATGGNASWMVNHD
+204 ATGGNMSWMVNHD

-247 SDGQS
+247 SDDQS

-264 FNTVS
+264 FYTVS

-277 PNLVDTYWSQAD
+277 PNLIDTYWSQAD
-289 NDIKLAVF
+289 NDVKLAVY
-297 DDNYVSALKI
+297 DDNYIAALKI
-307 ANQWFREGLFPETIY
+307 ANQWYKEGLFPETTY
-322 TDSNDQYVE
+322 TDSNDQFVE
-331 KLSNGRGAV
+331 KLSNGRAAIT
-340 LYYDFSQDDTN
+340 YYDFSQDDTN

-373 DSPIFPPAEG
+373 DSPIYPAADG
-383 VDWVYGEE
+383 VDYVYGEE
-391 NGTPGSNVNC
+391 GGTVGWNVNC

-416 SWMLTKDGSINMMYG
+416 TWMLTKDGSINMMYG

-444 NPILKKPEEELS
+444 NPILKKPEEELT

-467 WAQPAHADNVDL
+467 WSQPAHSDNVDL
-479 TKYAVNDAQPEAS
+479 TKYAVNEQQPEES

-497 SIQAHVFTPED
+497 SIQDHVFTPED
-508 SIHPAVPGQKFL
+508 SIHPAIPGQKFL

-533 NDDLGMAR
+533 TEDLGMAR
-541 QAITDECKM
+541 QAIADECKM

-601 VCPGG
+601 AYQDYYD
-606 AQHIMVAKGIAQ
+606 AQK
-618 VYTGTLYNP
+618 
-627 GTLIF
+627 
-632 SGFAWKCSGC
+632 
-642 GMMLGTEGSPLRS
+642 
-655 GVIGRYAINNC
+655 
-666 SYTDTMALFYG
+666 
-677 GVTGTFYGNI
+677 
-687 KTDSFWKHFAFTL
+687 

>member
-1 MQGVLTKHSL
+1 
-11 RRQSMKSRNS
+11 MKSKNS

-34 ILTVAGCGGGGNSS
+34 ILTVAGCGGGGSSS

-86 HYEFDA
+86 PYEFDA

-113 EKFNITV
+113 EKFNIKV
-120 NYSCPEADADSRLNL
+120 NYSCPEADADSKLNL

-153 WQKLIS
+153 WLKLIN
-159 LGKLVDINTLRYE
+159 LGKLVDINTLKYE

-178 DILESSQKLLSVNG
+178 DILESTQKLLSVNG

-204 ATGGNASWMVNHD
+204 ATGGNMSWMVNHD

-247 SDGQS
+247 SDDQS

-264 FNTVS
+264 FYTVS

-277 PNLVDTYWSQAD
+277 PNLIDTYWSQAD
-289 NDIKLAVF
+289 NDVKLAVY
-297 DDNYVSALKI
+297 DDNYIAALKI
-307 ANQWFREGLFPETIY
+307 ANQWYKEGLFPETTY
-322 TDSNDQYVE
+322 TDSNDQFVE
-331 KLSNGRGAV
+331 KLSNGRAAIT
-340 LYYDFSQDDTN
+340 YYDFSQDDTN

-373 DSPIFPPAEG
+373 DSPIYPAADG
-383 VDWVYGEE
+383 VDYVYGEE
-391 NGTPGSNVNC
+391 GGTVGWNVNC

-444 NPILKKPEEELS
+444 NPILKKPEEELT

-467 WAQPAHADNVDL
+467 WSQPAHSDNVDL
-479 TKYAVNDAQPEAS
+479 TKYAVNDQQPEAS

-497 SIQAHVFTPED
+497 SIQNHVFTPED
-508 SIHPAVPGQKFL
+508 SIHPAIPGQKFL
-520 TDENANL
+520 TDENTNL
-527 SLEIDP
+527 SLEIEP
-533 NDDLGMAR
+533 TEDLGMAR

-601 VCPGG
+601 AYQEYYD
-606 AQHIMVAKGIAQ
+606 AQK
-618 VYTGTLYNP
+618 
-627 GTLIF
+627 
-632 SGFAWKCSGC
+632 
-642 GMMLGTEGSPLRS
+642 
-655 GVIGRYAINNC
+655 
-666 SYTDTMALFYG
+666 
-677 GVTGTFYGNI
+677 
-687 KTDSFWKHFAFTL
+687 